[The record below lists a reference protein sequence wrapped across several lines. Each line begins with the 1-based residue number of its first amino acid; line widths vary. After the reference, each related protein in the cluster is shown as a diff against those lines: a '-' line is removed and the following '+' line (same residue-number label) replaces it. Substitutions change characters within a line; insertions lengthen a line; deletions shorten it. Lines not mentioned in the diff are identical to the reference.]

1 MRSTLFILWLLSAI
15 PVYAQSDSL
24 HIYSMQEVYQQNN
37 WLTGAN
43 PVGMSFNRFRSFS
56 VAEVGYRFE
65 DGNFGNVSLPASS
78 NKYAVFG
85 ESYQTIGNVSLYG
98 KIGYVNNRKQEVNWN
113 GMTGDCWRGI
123 NLCDSVS
130 GDQRSEQY
138 QLSGAFSLPVSS
150 HWLIG
155 SRFDYLVD
163 LNVKDAD
170 PRNEN
175 QWMEWRITPGVGYE
189 YGNHRLGAS
198 IFYGNRKETV
208 DYQNIGTHTT
218 YPFFVSYPLGYFKTL
233 PKGEN
238 IKWYYSVQELGGF
251 LQEEGAYGRFRLFQQ
266 IGGNLVRQ
274 NIVSDRIQN
283 KKESETDGWKLDY
296 KGIGSLVSSLN
307 RHEWSWKVL
316 FDKSDSYDLLQQ
328 QEENMGTWHSSG
340 KVLRSTARI
349 NEYGLTY
356 GYYRLYNEW
365 NSRCSIV
372 SGIEFK
378 QTKSQL
384 LFYPAEYTQTVHR
397 FTAYSTFTRNFLLSN
412 ARIDL
417 AIGAEYG
424 KGGGTMIAEKQLQ
437 SGQNT
442 PAIKLWQNMDR
453 LEQEYNYLT
462 EPRWALHLSLTY
474 THIISFTW
482 FSRLTAGYE
491 NASKKLFNSNKENI
505 SVQIGLFF

>member
-24 HIYSMQEVYQQNN
+24 HIYSMQGVYQQNN

-78 NKYAVFG
+78 NKYTVFG

-98 KIGYVNNRKQEVNWN
+98 KIGYLNNRKQEVNWN
-113 GMTGDCWRGI
+113 GMTGDCWRGV

-150 HWLIG
+150 HWLMG

-163 LNVKDAD
+163 LNAKNTD

-175 QWMEWRITPGVGYE
+175 QWMEWKITPGVGYE
-189 YGNHRLGAS
+189 CGSHRLGAS

-238 IKWYYSVQELGGF
+238 IKWYYSAQEFGGF
-251 LQEEGAYGRFRLFQQ
+251 LQEEGVYGCFRLFQQ
-266 IGGNLVRQ
+266 IGGSLVRQ

-283 KKESETDGWKLDY
+283 KKEGETDGWKLDY
-296 KGIGSLVSSLN
+296 KGIGSLVSPLN

-328 QEENMGTWHSSG
+328 QEENMGT
-340 KVLRSTARI
+340 
-349 NEYGLTY
+349 
-356 GYYRLYNEW
+356 
-365 NSRCSIV
+365 
-372 SGIEFK
+372 
-378 QTKSQL
+378 
-384 LFYPAEYTQTVHR
+384 
-397 FTAYSTFTRNFLLSN
+397 
-412 ARIDL
+412 
-417 AIGAEYG
+417 
-424 KGGGTMIAEKQLQ
+424 
-437 SGQNT
+437 
-442 PAIKLWQNMDR
+442 
-453 LEQEYNYLT
+453 
-462 EPRWALHLSLTY
+462 
-474 THIISFTW
+474 
-482 FSRLTAGYE
+482 
-491 NASKKLFNSNKENI
+491 
-505 SVQIGLFF
+505 